1 MSNDEVSKPTCLMSS
16 YNSLQIFQAT
26 HGITLSG
33 VTGENYT
40 IQTSFLRKE
49 DLEKNINVNTTN
61 NRNVARKEKIHQ
73 VIPEDMK
80 EHYMTNFSSS
90 DTHHYY
96 DQETRERGQSMPVRW
111 PERRIGYNHNTPVH
125 YQNTVGRVPYQ
136 SYHSTLVPVVIKK
149 TPLYLPG
156 LNSYY
161 RKMNIQRRT
170 EKPRIEPLF
179 DTNTM
184 QSVKQKLKE
193 IIFGNRGF

>member
-1 MSNDEVSKPTCLMSS
+1 M
-16 YNSLQIFQAT
+16 FQAT
-26 HGITLSG
+26 LG
-33 VTGENYT
+33 VTVSGDKGEKYT
-40 IQTSFLRKE
+40 IQTSLLRKE
-49 DLEKNINVNTTN
+49 DLEKQNDANTTN
-61 NRNVARKEKIHQ
+61 DRNVDRKDVIHQ
-73 VIPEDMK
+73 GIPEDMN
-80 EHYMTNFSSS
+80 EHYMTNFTSS
-90 DTHHYY
+90 DAHHYY

-111 PERRIGYNHNTPVH
+111 PERRIGYNHNTPVPVH
-125 YQNTVGRVPYQ
+125 YQ

-179 DTNTM
+179 DTDR
-184 QSVKQKLKE
+184 QSIKQKLNG

>member
-1 MSNDEVSKPTCLMSS
+1 MSS

-61 NRNVARKEKIHQ
+61 NRNVDRKEKIHQ

-90 DTHHYY
+90 DTHQYY
-96 DQETRERGQSMPVRW
+96 DQETRERGKSMAVRW
-111 PERRIGYNHNTPVH
+111 PERRTGYNHNTPVP
-125 YQNTVGRVPYQ
+125 YQNTVRRVPYQ

-184 QSVKQKLKE
+184 QSIKQKLKG
-193 IIFGNRGF
+193 IIFGNRDF